1 MKLKPLF
8 SLALAVLL
16 SAAAVPGEAWAG
28 PPTDIVKSKQTELFR
43 LIEANKDGSSTKK
56 IAAVFDELLDYD
68 WLAKASLGDEW
79 QKLGEK
85 EQKEFSGLLKQLV
98 QKAYERNLKK
108 TLAYDIEYVAEEKVS
123 DNVFVVKTKA
133 KSKTDSREEPIEI
146 AFRMGSKGGGKWQIE
161 DINTEGV
168 SLVDSYRSQF
178 VKILK
183 KDGYASLVAKM
194 KEKIAK
200 GA

>member
-1 MKLKPLF
+1 M
-8 SLALAVLL
+8 
-16 SAAAVPGEAWAG
+16 
-28 PPTDIVKSKQTELFR
+28 
-43 LIEANKDGSSTKK
+43 
-56 IAAVFDELLDYD
+56 
-68 WLAKASLGDEW
+68 
-79 QKLGEK
+79 
-85 EQKEFSGLLKQLV
+85 KQLV

-108 TLAYDIEYVAEEKVS
+108 TLAYDIEYVSEEKVS
-123 DNVFVVKTKA
+123 DTVFVVKTKA

-146 AFRMGSKGGGKWQIE
+146 AFRMGNKGGGKWQIE

-183 KDGYASLVAKM
+183 KDGYAALVAKM